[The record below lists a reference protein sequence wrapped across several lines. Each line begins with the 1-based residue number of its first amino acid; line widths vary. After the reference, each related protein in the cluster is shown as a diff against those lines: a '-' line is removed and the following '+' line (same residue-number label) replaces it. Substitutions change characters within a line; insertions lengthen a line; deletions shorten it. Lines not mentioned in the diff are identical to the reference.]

1 MSAFTI
7 VIIIIIIIIIIF
19 KSAISVALVTQNIE
33 SDKMLNPLPVQ
44 GFAGDIAIV
53 TYDERS
59 LHEMIIISE
68 PIIQRV
74 NLDVKASKCTVLYGR
89 RSENNWYTGKNDKKP
104 NIVLKKKH
112 QGIEKN

>member
-7 VIIIIIIIIIIF
+7 VIIIIIIF

-33 SDKMLNPLPVQ
+33 SEKMLNPLPVQ

-68 PIIQRV
+68 PIIHRV